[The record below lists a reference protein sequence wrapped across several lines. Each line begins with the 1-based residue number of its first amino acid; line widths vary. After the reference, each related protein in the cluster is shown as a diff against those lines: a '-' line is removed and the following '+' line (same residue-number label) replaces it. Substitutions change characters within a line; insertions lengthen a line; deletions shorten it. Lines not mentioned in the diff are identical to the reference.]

1 MNINARSRNLNRLV
15 PQFCSNNY
23 TDMVIQTFFLI
34 FLGLSEKF
42 PKTSKWFNDLASH
55 PTYKYAVELL
65 YPGDPKKLLQVS
77 ASVRGLLSL
86 SRVIFP

>member
-1 MNINARSRNLNRLV
+1 
-15 PQFCSNNY
+15 
-23 TDMVIQTFFLI
+23 MVIQTFFLI

-77 ASVRGLLSL
+77 ASVRGDYYHCQELSFL
-86 SRVIFP
+86 DAIFIKNGQL